1 MEYLTEHEKDMVIG
15 TIYKIVNDNETLIEL
30 LDESEIEELN
40 EIGYQMKQGLKA
52 VKRLKDY
59 VMNQRKDSLKEELGI
74 KGGMTSNRSKQIDEV
89 LRQYDIY

>member
-40 EIGYQMKQGLKA
+40 EIGYQMKQGSRIVA
-52 VKRLKDY
+52 MSFCEPRSCRL
-59 VMNQRKDSLKEELGI
+59 QLS
-74 KGGMTSNRSKQIDEV
+74 S
-89 LRQYDIY
+89 